1 MKNSTLQAADHGG
14 HCAGAGSEAK
24 PCRLLEVEVAQL
36 VGQEEHW
43 AWELWKHRWAWL
55 CKKYCTEAQQYSRKI
70 LHRSTTIFRNIF
82 SIRLFLDLDSS
93 EVYYDRLLF
102 RTIMNT
108 NTSLTIKQ
116 LCVQEKC
123 PVNVIIGCHVYWHPF
138 SFTRSLLFMIM
149 IKLGDT
155 RTSIPFPGGG
165 CTSCNLIVGHWTD
178 EQLHGKYDHDDEEGD
193 IDFDIKGIGNVSPL
207 IILRKCF

>member
-55 CKKYCTEAQQYSRKI
+55 CKKYCAEAQQYSRKI

-82 SIRLFLDLDSS
+82 SIRLFLELDSS
-93 EVYYDRLLF
+93 GVYYDRLLF
-102 RTIMNT
+102 CMIMNT
-108 NTSLTIKQ
+108 
-116 LCVQEKC
+116 
-123 PVNVIIGCHVYWHPF
+123 
-138 SFTRSLLFMIM
+138 
-149 IKLGDT
+149 LGDT
-155 RTSIPFPGGG
+155 RTSIPYHLPEVCYLWLYRSRLGDSRASNPFP
-165 CTSCNLIVGHWTD
+165 TPFSWKR
-178 EQLHGKYDHDDEEGD
+178 LH
-193 IDFDIKGIGNVSPL
+193 
-207 IILRKCF
+207 